1 MGQVARPGGL
11 FAIFRIIQYMPYIA
25 IGFLVIMIVLW
36 VVFRIKKLRW
46 AKTMAIILT
55 VLVVITGLLSFA
67 PNIIGTIMGRQLP
80 GGGFPGNGDIP
91 EGDREQFRDFRERQ
105 ENESSGL
112 DIDIY
117 RPSVDFTD
125 EAVVT

>member
-1 MGQVARPGGL
+1 MEQVARPGGL

-36 VVFRIKKLRW
+36 VVFGIKKLRW

-55 VLVVITGLLSFA
+55 VLVVITGLFSFA
-67 PNIIGTIMGRQLP
+67 PNIMGTIMGRQLP

-112 DIDIY
+112 DWI
-117 RPSVDFTD
+117 
-125 EAVVT
+125 